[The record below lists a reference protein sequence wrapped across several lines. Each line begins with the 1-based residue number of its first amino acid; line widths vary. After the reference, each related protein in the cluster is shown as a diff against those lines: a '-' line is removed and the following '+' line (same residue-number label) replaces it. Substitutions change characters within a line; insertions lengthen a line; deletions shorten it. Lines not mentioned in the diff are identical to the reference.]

1 MYVEYQINLDY
12 ADGKISESKSYR
24 FENAEVRNMVFNQIV
39 SDFSNDKVDMN
50 HLRQFSGI
58 TIDSYDYYE
67 PNINTIAPFVPHA
80 SFKMDILDEI
90 LNLLEQKSK
99 NSSIRIK

>member
-39 SDFSNDKVDMN
+39 SDFSNGKVDMN
-50 HLRQFSGI
+50 HLRQFGGI
-58 TIDSYDYYE
+58 TI
-67 PNINTIAPFVPHA
+67 
-80 SFKMDILDEI
+80 
-90 LNLLEQKSK
+90 
-99 NSSIRIK
+99 